1 MSDDHRGA
9 PAVRPFLRLVTDA
22 ESVAAGT
29 GLAEDPAAREVLT
42 ADLRRAAEL
51 RRETALF
58 AAVRPSGFSPSGSP
72 ETLVEPEGA
81 LLPTV
86 TFAPQQDP
94 QPQLLSSAQLGE
106 RFSALSGPADG
117 LGGKD
122 GGERSE
128 ALQDALKGL
137 QSQAVVVSHAQLW
150 PAVSLGE
157 LAKVDA
163 EAAARWIVCLAP
175 FLHRVS
181 PDTRLDFVIPKVGC
195 LSMSSH
201 RTGTDVEWLSKGRR
215 RSRRDMKIKGSL
227 ASVGAAVVDGK
238 GRGVRGKEALAVLRR
253 LASAPVSLAELAH
266 EPGSLIDPLAFW
278 KLVEVS
284 IPACLGDVEA
294 IVVHRDPA
302 RPDLTA
308 TVEIRPGRPLK
319 VSPQEVHNPDALIE
333 EPALRLFQWALTAPL
348 SGIGSSSL
356 IEGSGDAEAAALRQI
371 GRPIMPIRTQP

>member
-1 MSDDHRGA
+1 
-9 PAVRPFLRLVTDA
+9 
-22 ESVAAGT
+22 
-29 GLAEDPAAREVLT
+29 
-42 ADLRRAAEL
+42 
-51 RRETALF
+51 
-58 AAVRPSGFSPSGSP
+58 
-72 ETLVEPEGA
+72 
-81 LLPTV
+81 
-86 TFAPQQDP
+86 
-94 QPQLLSSAQLGE
+94 
-106 RFSALSGPADG
+106 
-117 LGGKD
+117 
-122 GGERSE
+122 
-128 ALQDALKGL
+128 
-137 QSQAVVVSHAQLW
+137 
-150 PAVSLGE
+150 
-157 LAKVDA
+157 
-163 EAAARWIVCLAP
+163 
-175 FLHRVS
+175 
-181 PDTRLDFVIPKVGC
+181 
-195 LSMSSH
+195 
-201 RTGTDVEWLSKGRR
+201 
-215 RSRRDMKIKGSL
+215 MKIKGSL

-356 IEGSGDAEAAALRQI
+356 SEGSGDAEAAALRQI

>member
-1 MSDDHRGA
+1 MPDDHLGA
-9 PAVRPFLRLVTDA
+9 PAARPFLRLVTEA
-22 ESVAAGT
+22 ESAPAGS
-29 GLAEDPAAREVLT
+29 GVAEDLPAREVLSE
-42 ADLRRAAEL
+42 DKRRASEL

-58 AAVRPSGFSPSGSP
+58 AAVRPSGFSQSESSATAIEPSGA
-72 ETLVEPEGA
+72 V
-81 LLPTV
+81 LPTA
-86 TFAPQQDP
+86 TFAPPRDADP
-94 QPQLLSSAQLGE
+94 QVLSTAQLGE

-117 LGGKD
+117 MVGED
-122 GGERSE
+122 GDARSE
-128 ALQDALKGL
+128 ALQGALKGL
-137 QSQAVVVSHAQLW
+137 QRQMLVVSQPQLW

-157 LAKVDA
+157 LAKGDA
-163 EAAARWIVCLAP
+163 EAAARWLVCLAP

-195 LSMSSH
+195 LSMTSH

-227 ASVGAAVVDGK
+227 ASVGAAVVQGK
-238 GRGVRGKEALAVLRR
+238 ARGVRGKEGLAVLRR
-253 LASAPVSLAELAH
+253 LASAPVSLVELAQDSR
-266 EPGSLIDPLAFW
+266 SLIDPLAFW

-294 IVVHRDPA
+294 LVVHRDPA

-308 TVEIRPGRPLK
+308 TIDIRPGRPLR
-319 VSPQEVHNPDALIE
+319 VSAQEIHNPDALIE
-333 EPALRLFQWALTAPL
+333 LPALELFPWALSAPL

-356 IEGSGDAEAAALRQI
+356 SEGSGDAEAAALRQI